1 MIFLLWYIALID
13 FSDIEIDLYFWEGA
27 CFRHSKTERLWE
39 EVLSGEFFRP
49 FVLVYFAKYIYE
61 FIYAFI
67 QLVFIL
73 IYSVLGPGQN
83 TGNIPFL
90 LPIVRGLVLN
100 QLWFPPSPFNGMI
113 EKQQGFSCLLSWP

>member
-1 MIFLLWYIALID
+1 MIFLLWYIALIA
-13 FSDIEIDLYFWEGA
+13 FSDIEIALYFWEGV

-39 EVLSGEFFRP
+39 KVLSGEFFQP

-67 QLVFIL
+67 QLVFTL
-73 IYSVLGPGQN
+73 IYSVLGPGQD
-83 TGNIPFL
+83 TGNVPSL

-100 QLWFPPSPFNGMI
+100 QLWFPPSPFSGMI
-113 EKQQGFSCLLSWP
+113 EKQQGFS